1 MKKHAS
7 YTALG
12 TIFLDQKMF
21 IKIFVTFN
29 INKIS

>member
-7 YTALG
+7 YIASG

-21 IKIFVTFN
+21 IKIFVAFN
-29 INKIS
+29 IKKIS